1 MGMSSYVMDIEEQ
14 FIDKCADIAIDSESF
29 EEYAKRTMKV
39 LNMVPHLSGQEI
51 SDIIDDVYFEMTA
64 QLGGN

>member
-39 LNMVPHLSGQEI
+39 FNMVPHLSGQEI

-64 QLGGN
+64 QLGGK

>member
-1 MGMSSYVMDIEEQ
+1 MSSYVMDIEEQ

-39 LNMVPHLSGQEI
+39 FNMVPHLSGQEI

>member
-64 QLGGN
+64 QLGGK

>member
-39 LNMVPHLSGQEI
+39 FNMVPHLSGQEI

>member
-29 EEYAKRTMKV
+29 EEYAKRTIKV
-39 LNMVPHLSGQEI
+39 FNMVPHLSGQEI

-64 QLGGN
+64 QLGGK